1 MPTISVIS
9 VLYLMTYT
17 CYATQSMAIPYAC
30 ARDPRGPSRGSR
42 PSQRRTGDGRRS
54 GSNSSWLRPQLGRLS
69 YEPNRRVSA
78 LMVIGLAV
86 VSLWLT
92 GCDPV
97 MMSADPPSIVGEWAV
112 YQYRVSI
119 TGSSPVD
126 LADGRQITA
135 RFNESPQS
143 YFFTYDPRPQG
154 IGLAAELAARDG
166 NYVQNKNR
174 RTLTLSGHSL
184 AGKRE
189 TDTTYN
195 YTLSSILRLHFSRS
209 FLRCNNGSCHSGQET
224 VTIMA
229 RRK

>member
-143 YFFTYDPRPQG
+143 YFLPMILVHRGSDSRRNSQHETATTFRTKTGERLPF
-154 IGLAAELAARDG
+154 RD
-166 NYVQNKNR
+166 
-174 RTLTLSGHSL
+174 THSL
-184 AGKRE
+184 E
-189 TDTTYN
+189 N
-195 YTLSSILRLHFSRS
+195 
-209 FLRCNNGSCHSGQET
+209 
-224 VTIMA
+224 A
-229 RRK
+229 RRILPITIP